1 MTRPCLAAD
10 ALVDVPFHDVDAME
24 VVWHGHYVKYFE
36 HARTLLLRQIDY
48 DFPQMRASG
57 YAWPVVECYLKY
69 VRAARYGSR
78 LIVRAELRE
87 FENRLKIAY
96 EIRDEI
102 SGERLT
108 KGYTTQVAVR
118 MSDGELQFVS
128 PECLLSRLESS

>member
-1 MTRPCLAAD
+1 MTKPLLSAEAI
-10 ALVDVPFHDVDAME
+10 VDVPFHDVDVME

-36 HARTLLLRQIDY
+36 HARTLLLLQIDY
-48 DFPQMRASG
+48 DYPQMRSSG
-57 YAWPVVECYLKY
+57 YSWPVVECYLKY
-69 VRAARYGSR
+69 IRPACYGHR

-96 EIRDEI
+96 EITDSA

-118 MSDGELQFVS
+118 ISDGELQYVS
-128 PECLLSRLESS
+128 PECLTSRIERP